1 MAGELILAVDDTPQ
15 NVRLLEAVLLPRGYR
30 IAAASSGPEAL
41 AKLTEQP
48 PDIVLLDIVMPGMDG
63 YAVCRA
69 IRENP
74 ATSFLPVVMITAS
87 GEQEKV
93 RAIESGADD
102 FVMKPFNQA
111 ELLARVRSLL
121 RIKQYHDTIERQA
134 SELAEWN
141 RTLEQR
147 VRDQVEEIERL
158 GRLRRFLSPSVA
170 EIVASGGEA
179 ALKSHRRQVAALF
192 CDLRGSTAFSE
203 NAEPEEAMEVFD
215 TYHKALGELIFEFDA
230 TIDHR
235 AGDGMM
241 IVFNDPLPCEEPA
254 RRAVE
259 LALAMRARMDELRAG
274 WRRRGHELGFAVGV
288 SLGYATLGMVGF
300 EGRYDYM
307 ANGSVVVLAARLCHE
322 AEAGQILISQRVVGA
337 LDDRIEIEPIGEL
350 AMKGFPRPV
359 AAFNVLGSRVETPA
373 AAGAAPAE
381 GE

>member
-15 NVRLLEAVLLPRGYR
+15 NIRLLEAVLVPRGYR
-30 IAAASSGPEAL
+30 VATATSGAEAL
-41 AKLTEQP
+41 EKLAAEP
-48 PDIVLLDIVMPGMDG
+48 PDIVLLDIVMPVMDG

-74 ATSFLPVVMITAS
+74 LTSFLPVVMITAS

-93 RAIESGADD
+93 RAIEAGADD
-102 FVMKPFNQA
+102 FIPKPFNQA
-111 ELLARVRSLL
+111 ELIARVKSLL
-121 RIKQYHDTIERQA
+121 RIKQYHDTIERQSA
-134 SELAEWN
+134 ELAQWN
-141 RTLEQR
+141 QTLEAR
-147 VRDQVEEIERL
+147 VREQVEEIERL

-170 EIVASGGEA
+170 EIVASGGES
-179 ALKSHRRQVAALF
+179 ALRSHRRQVAALF

-215 TYHKALGELIFEFDA
+215 TYHRELGELIFRYDA

-241 IVFNDPLPCEEPA
+241 VIFNDPLPCEEPA

-259 LALAMRARMDELRAG
+259 LALAMRDRMAELQAG

-322 AEAGQILISQRVVGA
+322 AEAGQIVVSQRVVGA
-337 LDDRIEIEPIGEL
+337 IDGEL
-350 AMKGFPRPV
+350 EVEPLGELTLKGLPRPV
-359 AAFNVLGSRVETPA
+359 AAFNVLGLKTEATAV
-373 AAGAAPAE
+373 GAAPGA
-381 GE
+381 GG

>member
-1 MAGELILAVDDTPQ
+1 VPGELILAVDDTLQ
-15 NVRLLEAVLLPRGYR
+15 NLRLLEAVLIPRGYR
-30 IAAASSGPEAL
+30 VSTATSGAEGLKKLAAE
-41 AKLTEQP
+41 P

-63 YAVCRA
+63 YAVCQA

-93 RAIESGADD
+93 KAIEAGADD
-102 FVMKPFNQA
+102 FIAKPFNQA
-111 ELLARVRSLL
+111 ELIARVKSLL
-121 RIKQYHDTIERQA
+121 RVKQYHDTVERQKV
-134 SELAEWN
+134 ELAEWN
-141 RTLEQR
+141 ATLEAR
-147 VRDQVEEIERL
+147 VRTQVDEIERL

-215 TYHKALGELIFEFDA
+215 EYHNQLGELIARHDG

-241 IVFNDPLPCEEPA
+241 VIFNDPLPCDDPS

-259 LALAMRARMDELRAG
+259 LALAMRARIDELAAG

-288 SLGYATLGMVGF
+288 SLGYATLGLVGF

-322 AEAGQILISQRVVGA
+322 AQAGQILVSQRIVGA
-337 LDDRIEIEPIGEL
+337 LEDELEAEPIGEL
-350 AMKGFPRPV
+350 TLKGLPRPV
-359 AAFNVLGSRVETPA
+359 AAFNVVALTGR
-373 AAGAAPAE
+373 APA
-381 GE
+381 GGG